1 MSTSEFAAVHEAAL
15 LRARTHKTRP
25 SDQDCLDI
33 AQEVALRFARQEPG
47 SIANPAAWANKV
59 ADNVCFTFAREGRRH
74 GGSLSEEDDAD
85 ALEAFVTGGQPT
97 SEGAIA
103 RQQAGRL
110 IAMLSARERE
120 LVQLVVEG
128 TPHADIAEAMGYAN
142 ADSVKT
148 TLSRLRKRLLAAALD
163 AGVDPDWQA
172 HPRSY

>member
-1 MSTSEFAAVHEAAL
+1 MSTAEFAAVHEAAL
-15 LRARTHKTRP
+15 FRARTHKTRP
-25 SDQDCLDI
+25 TDQDCLDI

-59 ADNVCFTFAREGRRH
+59 ADNVCFTFARHGRRH
-74 GGSLSEEDDAD
+74 GGGLPDEDDAD

-103 RQQAGRL
+103 RQQAGML
-110 IAMLSARERE
+110 IAMLSPRERE

-142 ADSVKT
+142 ADSVKS
-148 TLSRLRKRLLAAALD
+148 TLGRLRRRIVTAALE
-163 AGVDPDWQA
+163 AGIDPDWQV
-172 HPRSY
+172 HPRPY